1 VVRKL
6 ELKKFDREKGL
17 TSPFFYSISLEGS
30 PYMTRSDQNLVKS
43 KNEVFE
49 WAKALLIAAVLV
61 FLIRWLAFTPFIVDG
76 ESMLPNFHNEERMIV
91 NKLIYDF
98 RDPKRFE
105 VIVFLAPEGK
115 DFIKRVIGLPG
126 DKIRVDG
133 DNVYINGEPI
143 SEPFIQDEIDKAAA
157 EGRIYNSGTMSIT
170 EEMIVPE
177 DSLFVMGD
185 NRPRSKDS
193 RFSEVGFVNYDQI
206 VGRADVVYWP
216 LSSLRLI
223 KHGGEEK

>member
-1 VVRKL
+1 
-6 ELKKFDREKGL
+6 
-17 TSPFFYSISLEGS
+17 
-30 PYMTRSDQNLVKS
+30 MTRSDQNLVKS

-49 WAKALLIAAVLV
+49 WAKALLIAAALV

-76 ESMLPNFHNEERMIV
+76 ESMLPNFQNDERMIV

-157 EGRIYNSGTMSIT
+157 EGRIYNSSTMSIT
-170 EEMIVPE
+170 EEMTVPE
-177 DSLFVMGD
+177 NSLFVMGD

-193 RFSEVGFVNYDQI
+193 RFSEVGFVEYDQI
-206 VGRADVVYWP
+206 VGRADIVYWP

>member
-1 VVRKL
+1 
-6 ELKKFDREKGL
+6 
-17 TSPFFYSISLEGS
+17 
-30 PYMTRSDQNLVKS
+30 MTDSNQNVAKT
-43 KNEVFE
+43 KNEIFE
-49 WAKALLIAAVLV
+49 WAKALLIAAALV

-76 ESMLPNFHNEERMIV
+76 ISMMPNFHDGERMIV
-91 NKLIYDF
+91 NKMIYDF
-98 RDPKRFE
+98 REPKRFE
-105 VIVFLAPEGK
+105 VIVFLAPERK

-157 EGRIYNSGTMSIT
+157 EGRIYNNSTISIT
-170 EEMIVPE
+170 EEMIIPE

-185 NRPRSKDS
+185 NRPHSKDS
-193 RFSEVGFVNYDQI
+193 RFDQVGFVKYDQI

-223 KHGGEEK
+223 KHGGEEQ

>member
-1 VVRKL
+1 
-6 ELKKFDREKGL
+6 
-17 TSPFFYSISLEGS
+17 
-30 PYMTRSDQNLVKS
+30 MTGSDQNLVK
-43 KNEVFE
+43 KNEIFE
-49 WAKALLIAAVLV
+49 WTKALLIAVALV

-76 ESMLPNFHNEERMIV
+76 ESMQPNFNNGERMII

-143 SEPFIQDEIDKAAA
+143 SEPYIQAEIDLAAT
-157 EGRIYNSGTMSIT
+157 EGRIYNSSIVSIT
-170 EEMIVPE
+170 EEVTVPE

-193 RFSEVGFVNYDQI
+193 RFSDVGFVGFDAI

-216 LSSLRLI
+216 LSSFRLI
-223 KHGGEEK
+223 KHYGGEDK

>member
-1 VVRKL
+1 
-6 ELKKFDREKGL
+6 
-17 TSPFFYSISLEGS
+17 
-30 PYMTRSDQNLVKS
+30 MTGSDQNVLK

-49 WAKALLIAAVLV
+49 WIKALLIAAALV

-76 ESMLPNFHNEERMIV
+76 ESMLPNFQNEERMIV

-98 RDPKRFE
+98 RDPTRFE

-126 DKIRVDG
+126 DKVRVDG
-133 DNVYINGEPI
+133 DNVYINGQPI
-143 SEPFIQDEIDKAAA
+143 SEPYIQGEIDRAAL
-157 EGRIYNSGTMSIT
+157 EGRIYNSSSISIT
-170 EEMIVPE
+170 EEVTVPE
-177 DSLFVMGD
+177 GSLFVMGD

-193 RFSEVGFVNYDQI
+193 RFTQVGFVPFEAI

-223 KHGGEEK
+223 KHYGGEEK

>member
-1 VVRKL
+1 
-6 ELKKFDREKGL
+6 
-17 TSPFFYSISLEGS
+17 
-30 PYMTRSDQNLVKS
+30 MTGSDQSSVK
-43 KNEVFE
+43 KNEIFE
-49 WAKALLIAAVLV
+49 WTKALLIAAALV

-76 ESMLPNFHNEERMIV
+76 ESMLPNFNNGERMIV

-143 SEPFIQDEIDKAAA
+143 SEPYIQDEIDLAAK
-157 EGRIYNSGTMSIT
+157 EGRIYNSSIISIT
-170 EEMIVPE
+170 EEVTIPE

-193 RFSEVGFVNYDQI
+193 RFSDVGFVSYDAI

-216 LSSLRLI
+216 LSNFRLI
-223 KHGGEEK
+223 KHYGGEEK

>member
-1 VVRKL
+1 
-6 ELKKFDREKGL
+6 
-17 TSPFFYSISLEGS
+17 
-30 PYMTRSDQNLVKS
+30 MTGSDQNLIKK
-43 KNEVFE
+43 KNELFE
-49 WAKALLIAAVLV
+49 WTKALLIAAALV

-76 ESMLPNFHNEERMIV
+76 ESMLPNFNNEERMIV

-98 RDPKRFE
+98 RDPQRFE

-126 DKIRVDG
+126 DKVRVDG

-143 SEPFIQDEIDKAAA
+143 SEPYIQEEIDQAAA
-157 EGRIYNSGTMSIT
+157 EGKIYNSSTMSIT
-170 EEMIVPE
+170 EEVTVPK

-193 RFSEVGFVNYDQI
+193 RFSQVGFVPYDAI

-223 KHGGEEK
+223 KHYGGEEK

>member
-1 VVRKL
+1 
-6 ELKKFDREKGL
+6 
-17 TSPFFYSISLEGS
+17 
-30 PYMTRSDQNLVKS
+30 MTDSDQYVIKK

-49 WAKALLIAAVLV
+49 WAKALLIAAALV

-126 DKIRVDG
+126 DKVRVDG

-143 SEPFIQDEIDKAAA
+143 SEPFIQEEIDQAAA
-157 EGRIYNSGTMSIT
+157 EGRIYNSSTMSIT
-170 EEMIVPE
+170 EEVTVPE

-193 RFSEVGFVNYDQI
+193 RFSEVGFVPYDAI

-223 KHGGEEK
+223 KHYGGEEK

>member
-1 VVRKL
+1 
-6 ELKKFDREKGL
+6 
-17 TSPFFYSISLEGS
+17 
-30 PYMTRSDQNLVKS
+30 MTDSDQYVIKK

-98 RDPKRFE
+98 HDPKRFE

-126 DKIRVDG
+126 DKVRVDG

-143 SEPFIQDEIDKAAA
+143 SEPFIQEEIDQAAA
-157 EGRIYNSGTMSIT
+157 EGRIYNSSTMSIT
-170 EEMIVPE
+170 EEVTVPE

-193 RFSEVGFVNYDQI
+193 RFSEVGFVPYDAI

-223 KHGGEEK
+223 KDYGGEEK